1 MKKILLILF
10 FVFAVAWGNSGY
22 ASEKTVEATGEA
34 QIINNDLGAAKNQ
47 AIVRAKWAALEKAAE
62 VKVKVETI
70 VQNAQLVDEAIKSEV
85 SGAVSSYS
93 VADEGK
99 DGDTYWIKIMAKVST
114 DSAQKAVGA
123 FAKNTSVSVLLPVV
137 FPDGRVEESS
147 PLSEKVI
154 NELNMQNFEIV
165 DIAASGNPYN
175 IHQLDSAMKDNNFMV
190 LRSLAFQHL
199 SGVLLVGKVES
210 IASAREGKSIGYGI
224 SLPFNIVNGKLTY
237 RLIGDKQGQKVILAG
252 GYISGRGQGPS
263 VEDATY
269 NMLENL
275 AYNAN
280 NELISTILEKIK
292 GINNKKIEVILAGNA
307 DVSKLLNLKND
318 LQYIAWVLNIQ
329 EQGTDRLILDY
340 PEKSI
345 YLANAISQKGLYRIR
360 SLDDRKIV
368 LESNR

>member
-1 MKKILLILF
+1 MKRTFLSLIF
-10 FVFAVAWGNSGY
+10 TFMVFWTYYGNT
-22 ASEKTVEATGEA
+22 SEKIVEAIGEA
-34 QIINNDLGAAKNQ
+34 QIVNNDLGAAKNQ
-47 AIVRAKWAALEKAAE
+47 AIIRAKWAALEKAAE
-62 VKVKVETI
+62 VKVRVETI

-93 VADEGK
+93 ILDEGK
-99 DGDTYWIKIMAKVST
+99 DGETYWIKISAKVSS
-114 DSAQKAVGA
+114 DNAQKAVSV

-147 PLSEKVI
+147 PLSEKLI
-154 NELNMQNFEIV
+154 NELNLQNFEVV

-175 IHQLDSAMKDNNFMV
+175 VHQLDNAMKDNNFMV

-210 IASAREGKSIGYGI
+210 IASAKEGKNVGYGI

-237 RLIGDKQGQKVILAG
+237 RLIGDKQGQKVILAS

-275 AYNAN
+275 AYNVN

-292 GINNKKIEVILAGNA
+292 GINSKKIEIVLAGNA
-307 DVSKLLNLKND
+307 EVQKLLNLKND

-329 EQGTDRLILDY
+329 EQGTDKLILDY

-360 SLDDRKIV
+360 TLEDRRII